1 MKKICVGS
9 FIAIFPLFWAFNAF
23 ASEVLIVMWQG
34 QTSAERA
41 FEKRLKEL
49 RPDVHFSYIDAKR
62 EKTNLERALNQVDL
76 DKIDLV
82 YSFGTTGT
90 KLVKSFLKG
99 RKPMVF
105 NLVSAP
111 VLSNIANSIKKPGN
125 NLTGARFLIYP
136 ETQLEIMARIKRFRS
151 LAIWFDPREKQH
163 DVVLRKLDNV
173 LTQRGVK
180 VYPFRIIP
188 DAKNFDKQLE
198 EAAKKTN
205 KLDAVYFIAGSS
217 FYLNLRKLYS
227 SLKPSLLAMSSLSAY
242 VEAGSTLA
250 VGADLTERG
259 QAVAEQANKIL
270 NGAKAGEIPISLVT
284 SDKAFLYIN
293 KNKMAKAGLTNI
305 DKLGMKIKLIE
316 PEQ

>member
-1 MKKICVGS
+1 MRNIYLGS
-9 FIAIFPLFWAFNAF
+9 FMLTCLFIWSSSAFSA
-23 ASEVLIVMWQG
+23 EVLVIMWQG
-34 QTSAERA
+34 QTSSERA

-49 RPDVHFSYIDAKR
+49 RPDVRFSYIDAKR
-62 EKTNLERALNQVDL
+62 KKSNLMQALNKINL

-90 KLVKSFLKG
+90 KIVKNFLKG

-111 VLSNIANSIKKPGN
+111 VLSKIANSIKKPGN

-136 ETQLEIMARIKRFRS
+136 ETQLEITARLKNFRT
-151 LAIWFDPREKQH
+151 LAIWFDPREQQH
-163 DVVLRKLDNV
+163 DVVFRKLESV
-173 LTQRGVK
+173 LTKRGVK

-188 DAKNFDKQLE
+188 DEENFDKSLKM
-198 EAAKKTN
+198 AADKTN

-217 FYLNLRKLYS
+217 FYINLKKMYS
-227 SLKPSLLAMSSLSAY
+227 SLDPSLLAISSLSAY

-259 QAVAEQANKIL
+259 QTVAEQANKIL
-270 NGAKAGEIPISLVT
+270 NGARAGDIPISLVT

-293 KNKMAKAGLTNI
+293 KKKMASAGLTNV
-305 DKLGMKIKLIE
+305 DKLGMKIKLIDPVE
-316 PEQ
+316 

>member
-1 MKKICVGS
+1 MKKVFLGS
-9 FIAIFPLFWAFNAF
+9 FAVIFSLIWSFSALSA
-23 ASEVLIVMWQG
+23 EVLVIMWQG

-49 RPDVHFSYIDAKR
+49 RPDVRFSYIDAKR
-62 EKTNLERALNQVDL
+62 KKTNLENALQKVDL

-90 KLVKSFLKG
+90 KLVKKFLKG

-111 VLSNIANSIKKPGN
+111 VLSNIADSIKKPGN

-136 ETQLEIMARIKRFRS
+136 ETQLEILARIKQFRS

-163 DVVLRKLDNV
+163 DVVLQKLDSV
-173 LTQRGVK
+173 LSKRGVK

-188 DAKNFDKQLE
+188 DAEDFDKQLR
-198 EAAKKTN
+198 EAARKTN

-217 FYLNLRKLYS
+217 FYLNLKKLYS
-227 SLKPSLLAMSSLSAY
+227 SLKPSLMAMSSLSAY

-259 QAVAEQANKIL
+259 QTVAEQASKIL

-284 SDKAFLYIN
+284 SDKAYLYIN
-293 KNKMAKAGLTNI
+293 KNKMATAGLTNI

-316 PEQ
+316 PTQ